1 MVRIPS
7 RYWCGDRQ
15 TLAAFSLFL
24 LLCNGDDYPRRRRY
38 YNDAQWIELA
48 RNDDRRRVADGDAQ
62 IRGEAVAEFLR
73 RPGNSRF
80 AIDRL
85 RRRFSNLDPL
95 FR

>member
-1 MVRIPS
+1 MIILVVADIITTRS
-7 RYWCGDRQ
+7 GSNS
-15 TLAAFSLFL
+15 LATTT
-24 LLCNGDDYPRRRRY
+24 G
-38 YNDAQWIELA
+38 
-48 RNDDRRRVADGDAQ
+48 RRVADGDAQ